1 MYVCLCHGI
10 TESDLEQAAQ
20 RSKRT
25 EDILASLGLG
35 QSCGICLTEAID
47 KLGPAKTAT
56 HHEQSTSNKREQKSA
71 ISN

>member
-35 QSCGICLTEAID
+35 QSCGICLTEAIS
-47 KLGPAKTAT
+47 KLGPAQSAT
-56 HHEQSTSNKREQKSA
+56 HHEKSTPKKAEQKSVV
-71 ISN
+71 SN

>member
-25 EDILASLGLG
+25 EDILSSLGLG
-35 QSCGICLTEAID
+35 SSCGICLTEAID
-47 KLGPAKTAT
+47 KLTPAKSAT
-56 HHEQSTSNKREQKSA
+56 HHDKSAPVKSEQKSA